1 MTQVEQVAAHLEKY
15 GDITSWEAF
24 ALYRITRL
32 ASCIHDL
39 RKAGVEI
46 ETELVYEGK
55 KHYAK
60 YKVPLPVSKTE
71 ERQEG
76 ALPSNSNTLFL
87 GGQYERFESGTAD
100 APDGARTL

>member
-15 GDITSWEAF
+15 GSITSIEAF
-24 ALYRITRL
+24 GLYRITRL

-87 GGQYERFESGTAD
+87 GGQ
-100 APDGARTL
+100 L